1 MKRVLQGVRVEAKGA
16 ESTIKFLI
24 SFGKKYLL
32 LNLIFP
38 TPAICI
44 KTNFESYIF
53 LYSQTIYIL
62 K

>member
-1 MKRVLQGVRVEAKGA
+1 METKGA
-16 ESTIKFLI
+16 ETVKFLI

-38 TPAICI
+38 TPTIRI

-53 LYSQTIYIL
+53 LYMKL